1 MRQQIQRISFKKT
14 NIRKTFL
21 LLMLVIISSAAF
33 AIRVEYGNN
42 FVIAKPIFE
51 DVYIAGG
58 EVTINAPIHG
68 DLVIMG
74 GTITINDT
82 ITNDIL
88 LIGGKVIF
96 NGFVGDDIRC
106 AGGNIRISK
115 NVIGDVIVTSGEV
128 IVENGVSIGS
138 LMASSGKVTIDGNV
152 NGQLKGLFGTLSI
165 NGIINNDIECRGGKI
180 NLNGTIN
187 GKSII
192 VAREINLASA
202 AIINN
207 DIRYWH
213 KNGTINFQRNIKS
226 GQATLDASLRMATEE
241 WYFLGAASFIG
252 LLAYL
257 GMVFSIILLI
267 QYLFSSTLK
276 KTADTVF
283 NKTLAS
289 LGIGFLY
296 FIITPI
302 IILITFLTIIGIPVG
317 IFLSFFY
324 VIIILLATTTSSIVA
339 SNWFNNRFNK
349 EWKFGHLCFTA
360 LGIFIILKLI
370 ALMPIVGWLVTILC
384 VCISVGAIIIT
395 IYNQQKQ
402 RSKFISNNS
411 ATT

>member
-1 MRQQIQRISFKKT
+1 MKK
-14 NIRKTFL
+14 IFL

-42 FVIAKPIFE
+42 LVIAKPIFE

-88 LIGGKVIF
+88 LIGGKVVF

-115 NVIGDVIVTSGEV
+115 NVMGDVIVTSGEV

-152 NGQLKGLFGTLSI
+152 NGQLRGLFGTLSI
-165 NGIINNDIECRGGKI
+165 NGIINSDIECRGGKI

-187 GKSII
+187 GKSVI
-192 VAREINLASA
+192 VAREIYLASTA
-202 AIINN
+202 VINN

-213 KNGTINFQRNIKS
+213 KNGAINFQNNLKS
-226 GQATLDASLRMATEE
+226 GKVTFDPSLRMATEE

-252 LLAYL
+252 LLAYV

-296 FIITPI
+296 FILTPI
-302 IILITFLTIIGIPVG
+302 MILTTFFTIIGIPVG
-317 IFLSFFY
+317 ILLSVFY
-324 VIIILLATTTSSIVA
+324 VIIFLLATTISSVVA

-370 ALMPIVGWLVTILC
+370 AIMPIVGWLVTILC
-384 VCISVGAIIIT
+384 VCIATGALIIT
-395 IYNQQKQ
+395 LYQQRK
-402 RSKFISNNS
+402 RKSIFISNNTVTS
-411 ATT
+411 

>member
-1 MRQQIQRISFKKT
+1 MKK
-14 NIRKTFL
+14 IFL
-21 LLMLVIISSAAF
+21 LLILIIVSSVAF

-42 FVIAKPIFE
+42 LVITKPIFE

-58 EVTINAPIHG
+58 EITINAPIHG

-82 ITNDIL
+82 ISNDIL

-128 IVENGVSIGS
+128 IIDNGASIGS
-138 LMASSGKVTIDGNV
+138 LMASSGNVTIDGNV
-152 NGQLKGLFGTLSI
+152 NGQLKGFFGILSI
-165 NGIINNDIECRGGKI
+165 NGIINNDVECKGRKI
-180 NLNGTIN
+180 NLNGVIN

-192 VAREINLASA
+192 VAREINLAST

-213 KNGTINFQRNIKS
+213 KKGTINFQRNIKL
-226 GQATLDASLRMATEE
+226 GKATFDPSLSTATEE

-257 GMVFSIILLI
+257 GMAFTIILLI

-276 KTADTVF
+276 ETADTVF
-283 NKTLAS
+283 NKTLSS

-302 IILITFLTIIGIPVG
+302 IILITFFTIIGIPVG
-317 IFLSFFY
+317 IFISIFY
-324 VIIILLATTTSSIVA
+324 VIIILLATTISSIVA

-349 EWKFGHLCFTA
+349 QWKFGHLYFTA
-360 LGIFIILKLI
+360 FGIFIILKLI
-370 ALMPIVGWLVTILC
+370 ALMPIVGWLVTMLC

-402 RSKFISNNS
+402 KSKFISNNS